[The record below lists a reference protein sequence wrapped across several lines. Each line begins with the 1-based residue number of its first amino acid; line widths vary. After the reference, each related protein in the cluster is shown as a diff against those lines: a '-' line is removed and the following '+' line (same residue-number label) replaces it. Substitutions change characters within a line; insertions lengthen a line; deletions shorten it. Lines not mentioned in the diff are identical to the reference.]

1 VRWFLLNL
9 EHKNPYLQRLVDEF
23 FSKLEKK
30 VILPFGVLNSGKRK
44 KKLFAATNI
53 RHFGPNA
60 VKLC

>member
-1 VRWFLLNL
+1 MNSFQNL
-9 EHKNPYLQRLVDEF
+9 
-23 FSKLEKK
+23 KK
-30 VILPFGVLNSGKRK
+30 SNFALWRSQFRETQK